1 MNTIAITLPEL
12 LSILGLAITVSGIF
26 GTVLWNLWRKVMDNS
41 TQVAVA
47 KQHFTDEL
55 NGFKL
60 EVAEKYVASTRLAD
74 MEQKMLLS
82 EERLHSSLENLSAR
96 IDRLLERMEKT

>member
-1 MNTIAITLPEL
+1 MTITLPEL
-12 LSILGLAITVSGIF
+12 LSIFGLAVTVSGIF
-26 GTVLWNLWRKVMDNS
+26 GTVLWNLWRKVMENS
-41 TQVAVA
+41 TTAATNHQEM
-47 KQHFTDEL
+47 TDQL
-55 NGFKL
+55 NAFKL

-96 IDRLLERMEKT
+96 IDRLLERMERT

>member
-12 LSILGLAITVSGIF
+12 LSILGLAVTISGIF

-41 TQVAVA
+41 TQVAVT

-55 NGFKL
+55 NAFKL

-82 EERLHSSLENLSAR
+82 EERLHSSLENLSSR
-96 IDRLLERMEKT
+96 IDRLLERMEK